1 MPSKP
6 RPKTFV
12 AAVPFSCAGERFA
25 AGDEVP
31 ASVALESARRHGDRF
46 VTTDRTPVPP
56 PAATDTPDP
65 AGDGDT
71 NKES

>member
-12 AAVPFSCAGERFA
+12 ATVPFSCAGLRFA

-46 VTTDRTPVPP
+46 VTTDHK
-56 PAATDTPDP
+56 AATPTASTDTET

-71 NKES
+71 EKES

>member
-12 AAVPFSCAGERFA
+12 AVVPFSCAGQRFA

-46 VTTDRTPVPP
+46 VTCVRVPKS
-56 PAATDTPDP
+56 DN